1 MDQPKIERLLRLL
14 RLLAGNRNYTIEELA
29 EKLDMS
35 YRTIYR
41 YIDTFKES
49 GFAVVK
55 LYGNVYKLGKLPK
68 KAADFEKLVYFSPE
82 EAYIV
87 NSLIDSLDQTNSLKV
102 GLKRKLAAIYDS
114 TNMVE
119 YVCKG
124 GISDN
129 VRALSE
135 AIGNKQKVRLLN
147 YESAHSDTVSDRVV
161 EPFAFS
167 TNLIDVWAYDLHD
180 LHNKVF
186 KIARIGSVETLD
198 EDWEFEGSHRRQST
212 DVFRMSGKSARTVK
226 LRLSIRAK
234 NILIE
239 EYPLAARDIRKE
251 NGYWVLET
259 GVYDYAG
266 VCRFYLGL
274 ADEIRI
280 LESEEFREYVRKYTR
295 KYVLITP
302 NKK

>member
-1 MDQPKIERLLRLL
+1 MDQPKIERMLRLM
-14 RLLAGNRNYTIEELA
+14 RLLAGNVNYSIDELA
-29 EKLDMS
+29 AKLDMS

-68 KAADFEKLVYFSPE
+68 KAPDFEKLIYFSPE

-119 YVCKG
+119 YVSKG
-124 GISDN
+124 GNSGN
-129 VRALSE
+129 VRVLSE
-135 AIGNKQKVRLLN
+135 AIRNKQKVRLMN
-147 YESAHSDTVSDRVV
+147 YESAHSDTVKDRVV

-186 KIARIGSVETLD
+186 KIARIGSVESMD

-212 DVFRMSGKSARTVK
+212 DVFRMSGKSAKMVK

-239 EYPLAARDIRKE
+239 EYPLAAKDIRKE
-251 NGYWVLET
+251 NGYWILET

-266 VCRFYLGL
+266 ACRFYLGL
-274 ADEIRI
+274 ADEIKI
-280 LESEEFREYVRKYTR
+280 VDSPEFEEFVSNYIKQHLSGHNE
-295 KYVLITP
+295 
-302 NKK
+302 

>member
-1 MDQPKIERLLRLL
+1 MCNG
-14 RLLAGNRNYTIEELA
+14 GN
-29 EKLDMS
+29 
-35 YRTIYR
+35 
-41 YIDTFKES
+41 S
-49 GFAVVK
+49 G
-55 LYGNVYKLGKLPK
+55 
-68 KAADFEKLVYFSPE
+68 
-82 EAYIV
+82 
-87 NSLIDSLDQTNSLKV
+87 
-102 GLKRKLAAIYDS
+102 
-114 TNMVE
+114 
-119 YVCKG
+119 
-124 GISDN
+124 N

-135 AIGNKQKVRLLN
+135 AIRNKQTVRLLN
-147 YESAHSDTVSDRVV
+147 YESANNDTVSDRVV

-186 KIARIGSVETLD
+186 KIVRIGSVESMD

-212 DVFRMSGKSARTVK
+212 DVFRMSGKSAKTVK

-251 NGYWVLET
+251 NGYWILET

-274 ADEIRI
+274 ADKIEILDTEDSDKLKEDI
-280 LESEEFREYVRKYTR
+280 RKYKEEYLTE
-295 KYVLITP
+295 
-302 NKK
+302 

>member
-1 MDQPKIERLLRLL
+1 MDQPKIERMLRLM
-14 RLLAGNRNYTIEELA
+14 RLLAGNVNYSIDELA
-29 EKLDMS
+29 AKLDMS

-68 KAADFEKLVYFSPE
+68 KAPDFEKLIYFSPE

-119 YVCKG
+119 YVSKG
-124 GISDN
+124 GNSGN
-129 VRALSE
+129 VRVLSE
-135 AIGNKQKVRLLN
+135 AMRNKQKVRLMN
-147 YESAHSDTVSDRVV
+147 YESAHSDTVKDRVV

-186 KIARIGSVETLD
+186 KIARIGSVESMD

-212 DVFRMSGKSARTVK
+212 DVFRMSGKSAKMVK

-239 EYPLAARDIRKE
+239 EYPLAAKDIRKE
-251 NGYWVLET
+251 NGYWILET

-266 VCRFYLGL
+266 ACRFYLGL
-274 ADEIRI
+274 ADEIKI
-280 LESEEFREYVRKYTR
+280 VDSPEFEEFVSNYIKQH
-295 KYVLITP
+295 LSGH
-302 NKK
+302 NG

>member
-1 MDQPKIERLLRLL
+1 M
-14 RLLAGNRNYTIEELA
+14 
-29 EKLDMS
+29 
-35 YRTIYR
+35 
-41 YIDTFKES
+41 
-49 GFAVVK
+49 VK

-167 TNLIDVWAYDLHD
+167 TNLIDVWAYDVHD

-212 DVFRMSGKSARTVK
+212 DVFRMSGKSAKMVK

-234 NILIE
+234 NILVE

-266 VCRFYLGL
+266 ACRFYLGL

-295 KYVLITP
+295 KYVLR
-302 NKK
+302 